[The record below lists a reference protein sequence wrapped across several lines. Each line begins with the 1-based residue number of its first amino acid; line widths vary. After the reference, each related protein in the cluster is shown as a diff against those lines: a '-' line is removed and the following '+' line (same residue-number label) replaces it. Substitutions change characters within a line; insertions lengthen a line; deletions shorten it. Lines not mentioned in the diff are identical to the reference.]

1 MRSISTLLS
10 ATAVAALAAV
20 SSHAQDLSIGV
31 TAQSAGPLDPHV
43 STATGDKIAFAMMFN
58 GLVRFQPGSMNPA
71 DIEPDLAESWT
82 SSEDGLVWTFTL
94 RDGVTFHGDYG
105 ALTAEDVVF
114 SLLRAADPD
123 ISSVSSDYSAFETIE
138 ALDDRTIRIT
148 LSHAIPS
155 VLGVLANYHGGMIVS
170 RAAVEALGERFASQ
184 PVGTGPFEFSELNE
198 GEFLRLVANEDYFR
212 GTPSLDS
219 ITYRYVPSASGRELA
234 FQAGELDLFYGTR
247 EDAWIERM
255 QAAGTQIDV
264 FGPSQMRTLH
274 LNRTIEPLNDIRV
287 RQAIAHAVNR
297 EELVAFVGS
306 FVAREAVSPVPLGYL
321 GHAEETGVLP
331 HDLDRARALLAEAG
345 YPDGITIPVAI
356 TESPAL
362 NTAMQV
368 LQAQLARADITIE
381 LEVMEHR
388 SWHAAIRDDA
398 SSLVLYGAARFP
410 VADTYL
416 TQFYHSDAAV
426 GTETAVTNFSH
437 CAVADDQITAARS
450 ETDPEQQ
457 LRLWEEA
464 QRLIVEDVCAIPLFE
479 LLEVWARS
487 PAVDFGYQI
496 EGAIWG
502 GPAIDE
508 MTTLVSD

>member
-1 MRSISTLLS
+1 M
-10 ATAVAALAAV
+10 
-20 SSHAQDLSIGV
+20 
-31 TAQSAGPLDPHV
+31 
-43 STATGDKIAFAMMFN
+43 
-58 GLVRFQPGSMNPA
+58 
-71 DIEPDLAESWT
+71 
-82 SSEDGLVWTFTL
+82 
-94 RDGVTFHGDYG
+94 
-105 ALTAEDVVF
+105 
-114 SLLRAADPD
+114 
-123 ISSVSSDYSAFETIE
+123 
-138 ALDDRTIRIT
+138 
-148 LSHAIPS
+148 
-155 VLGVLANYHGGMIVS
+155 
-170 RAAVEALGERFASQ
+170 
-184 PVGTGPFEFSELNE
+184 
-198 GEFLRLVANEDYFR
+198 
-212 GTPSLDS
+212 
-219 ITYRYVPSASGRELA
+219 
-234 FQAGELDLFYGTR
+234 
-247 EDAWIERM
+247 
-255 QAAGTQIDV
+255 
-264 FGPSQMRTLH
+264 
-274 LNRTIEPLNDIRV
+274 
-287 RQAIAHAVNR
+287 
-297 EELVAFVGS
+297 
-306 FVAREAVSPVPLGYL
+306 
-321 GHAEETGVLP
+321 
-331 HDLDRARALLAEAG
+331 